1 MSPRRTPLPG
11 PLGAHVSAAGGS
23 PLCGERARA
32 IGADAVQ
39 LFTKNANQWRE
50 RDVGPAEAE
59 AFREAM
65 RTAGVRFTTSHD
77 SYLINLASPDEALR
91 ARSLESFVKELA
103 RSEALGLDAV
113 VSHPGNFID
122 DRASGVAR
130 NADAI
135 TEALSRAPGKVRLL
149 LETTAGS
156 GTALGATFEELAA
169 IRARIPAPLRKRVA
183 FCADTCHLYV
193 AGYELVRDFDTVW
206 SRFDDVLGL
215 ELLGCLHLNDSKGK
229 LGSHLDRHELIGKG
243 ALGTATFRQV
253 MTHPALRT
261 VPKILETP
269 KGEDMATNDRKAIV
283 LLRRLARQGR

>member
-1 MSPRRTPLPG
+1 MPRPQAMRG
-11 PLGAHVSAAGGS
+11 PLGAHISSAGGS
-23 PLCGERARA
+23 HRCGERARA

-50 RDVGPAEAE
+50 RDVTAGEAA

-65 RTAGVRFTTSHD
+65 QTAGVRFTTSHD
-77 SYLINLASPDEALR
+77 SYLINLASPDPALR
-91 ARSLESFVKELA
+91 ARSLDSFVKELQ

-122 DRASGVAR
+122 DRASGLAR
-130 NADAI
+130 NAGAI
-135 TEALSRAPGKVRLL
+135 AEALAQAPGNVRLL

-169 IRARIPAPLRKRVA
+169 IRKRVPA
-183 FCADTCHLYV
+183 RLRRRIGFCADTCHLYA
-193 AGYELVRDFDTVW
+193 AGYDLVNDFDGVW
-206 SRFDDVLGL
+206 NRFDTIIGL

-229 LGSHLDRHELIGKG
+229 LGSRLDRHELIGKG
-243 ALGTATFRQV
+243 ALGTATFRNV
-253 MTHPALRT
+253 MTDPRLRD

-269 KGEDMATNDRKAIV
+269 KGDDMVTNDRKAIA
-283 LLRRLARQGR
+283 LLRRLARASR